1 MPCAKTERTHARRV
15 SRYDNV
21 HDVVL
26 KEVFDILQE
35 LSTADDVRLKLDS
48 MFGLKVELK
57 ALRRTVGLKNAF
69 EPSKVS
75 NAASPNA
82 AAAGGSG
89 QAAGGKPKS
98 TLPPVTG
105 DAGATW

>member
-1 MPCAKTERTHARRV
+1 M
-15 SRYDNV
+15 